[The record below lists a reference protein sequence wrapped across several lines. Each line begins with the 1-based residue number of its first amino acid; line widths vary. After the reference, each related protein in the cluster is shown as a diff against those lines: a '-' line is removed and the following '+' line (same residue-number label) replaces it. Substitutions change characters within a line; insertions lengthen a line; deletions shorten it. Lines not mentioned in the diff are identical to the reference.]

1 MYKVINTIVAV
12 LVAIGIAALCYSYS
26 SLNEAKDEI
35 TETSARL
42 DATTDSLTAARQLND
57 SLTAD
62 GNNLRK
68 QVAEADAAREKAEN
82 GLKNKVKE
90 FRLIAINPTV
100 EKDKTESTGKLTI
113 NKVTIGPEGTS
124 VKLTFNNPKQ
134 KGSSHHRWDWCS
146 IEKETY
152 IVAQGKKYKMKR
164 AEGIE
169 VYPSTTTV
177 EHKDSHTFTLYFPVI
192 PSSTTKI
199 DLVEPKTEWQFY
211 GISLR

>member
-26 SLNEAKDEI
+26 SLSEAKDEI
-35 TETSARL
+35 IETSARL

-62 GNNLRK
+62 GNHLRE

-100 EKDKTESTGKLTI
+100 EKDKTDPNGKLTI
-113 NKVTIGPEGTS
+113 DKVTIGPEGTS
-124 VKLTFNNPKQ
+124 VKLTCNNPKK
-134 KGSSHHRWDWCS
+134 KGGSHRWDWCS
-146 IEKETY
+146 IDNDTY
-152 IVAQGKKYKMKR
+152 IVAQGKKYKMTR

-169 VYPSTTTV
+169 VFPSTTTIG
-177 EHKDSHTFTLYFPVI
+177 HKDTHTFTLYFPVI

-199 DLVEPKTEWQFY
+199 DLVEPKTVWQFY